1 MLRQSSVRSSRRP
14 AGERSLCP
22 PASTPTRTSLKEALE
37 TGVLMDKPG
46 IRTFYTNLK
55 AGSPCNLGEFEQA
68 LEAVSGGQ

>member
-1 MLRQSSVRSSRRP
+1 
-14 AGERSLCP
+14 
-22 PASTPTRTSLKEALE
+22 
-37 TGVLMDKPG
+37 MDKPG